1 MAKTIQMRT
10 PQQEKEA
17 RLVAGMYDKNRKIQS
32 ELYAYCSR
40 YFWANYR
47 GVFFADEESATE
59 IFQNTFIAMWENI
72 ERRKIYVSDGRVMG
86 KNNEPLSGSI
96 LTYFMGIARIKYL
109 EWVREHPAYADP
121 ETEMERKIKEEGF
134 DAQQY
139 TNMLYDSED
148 NKMLDIIADVIS
160 HMSERCSEILSKF
173 YYEEKDLDTILL
185 EIHNRFEERPQNE
198 EAQVHGVIAYFSTK
212 HLSQLFELIKRQM
225 DMNNNNFQDRI
236 DEYLLHGDT
245 MSEEDKAQFLKEIE
259 EDAEKKE
266 QYEFTKNVKQA
277 MVSRG
282 EKLKAMTEFQ
292 KEMKSHHHRKTWLWI
307 SSIAAVL
314 VIGFFAINPLFVEN
328 SPTDNVRGD
337 ENDVFDMTVQTDSIN
352 NDSISTDTISLHHE

>member
-1 MAKTIQMRT
+1 M
-10 PQQEKEA
+10 
-17 RLVAGMYDKNRKIQS
+17 
-32 ELYAYCSR
+32 
-40 YFWANYR
+40 NY
-47 GVFFADEESATE
+47 
-59 IFQNTFIAMWENI
+59 
-72 ERRKIYVSDGRVMG
+72 
-86 KNNEPLSGSI
+86 
-96 LTYFMGIARIKYL
+96 
-109 EWVREHPAYADP
+109 
-121 ETEMERKIKEEGF
+121 
-134 DAQQY
+134 
-139 TNMLYDSED
+139 
-148 NKMLDIIADVIS
+148 
-160 HMSERCSEILSKF
+160 
-173 YYEEKDLDTILL
+173 
-185 EIHNRFEERPQNE
+185 
-198 EAQVHGVIAYFSTK
+198 
-212 HLSQLFELIKRQM
+212 
-225 DMNNNNFQDRI
+225 NFQDRI

-282 EKLKAMTEFQ
+282 KKLKAMTEFQ

-337 ENDVFDMTVQTDSIN
+337 ENDVFDMTVPTDSIN

>member
-1 MAKTIQMRT
+1 
-10 PQQEKEA
+10 
-17 RLVAGMYDKNRKIQS
+17 
-32 ELYAYCSR
+32 
-40 YFWANYR
+40 
-47 GVFFADEESATE
+47 
-59 IFQNTFIAMWENI
+59 
-72 ERRKIYVSDGRVMG
+72 
-86 KNNEPLSGSI
+86 
-96 LTYFMGIARIKYL
+96 
-109 EWVREHPAYADP
+109 
-121 ETEMERKIKEEGF
+121 
-134 DAQQY
+134 
-139 TNMLYDSED
+139 
-148 NKMLDIIADVIS
+148 
-160 HMSERCSEILSKF
+160 
-173 YYEEKDLDTILL
+173 
-185 EIHNRFEERPQNE
+185 
-198 EAQVHGVIAYFSTK
+198 
-212 HLSQLFELIKRQM
+212 M
-225 DMNNNNFQDRI
+225 DYNFQDRI
-236 DEYLLHGDT
+236 DEYLLYGDT

-337 ENDVFDMTVQTDSIN
+337 ENDVFDMTVPTDSIN

>member
-1 MAKTIQMRT
+1 M
-10 PQQEKEA
+10 
-17 RLVAGMYDKNRKIQS
+17 
-32 ELYAYCSR
+32 
-40 YFWANYR
+40 NY
-47 GVFFADEESATE
+47 
-59 IFQNTFIAMWENI
+59 
-72 ERRKIYVSDGRVMG
+72 
-86 KNNEPLSGSI
+86 
-96 LTYFMGIARIKYL
+96 
-109 EWVREHPAYADP
+109 
-121 ETEMERKIKEEGF
+121 
-134 DAQQY
+134 
-139 TNMLYDSED
+139 
-148 NKMLDIIADVIS
+148 
-160 HMSERCSEILSKF
+160 
-173 YYEEKDLDTILL
+173 
-185 EIHNRFEERPQNE
+185 
-198 EAQVHGVIAYFSTK
+198 
-212 HLSQLFELIKRQM
+212 
-225 DMNNNNFQDRI
+225 NNFQDRI

-245 MSEEDKAQFLKEIE
+245 MSEEDKAQLLKEIE

-337 ENDVFDMTVQTDSIN
+337 ENDVFDMTTPTDSIS